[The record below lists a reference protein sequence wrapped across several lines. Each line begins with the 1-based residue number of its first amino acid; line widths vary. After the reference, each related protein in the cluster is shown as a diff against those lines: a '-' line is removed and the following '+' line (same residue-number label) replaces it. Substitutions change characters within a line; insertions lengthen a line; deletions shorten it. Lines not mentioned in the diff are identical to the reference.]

1 MEYPFG
7 LFMSAVLD
15 KYLPN
20 LLPIPSLLHFVVRET
35 GDSTDAEQ
43 ALLINRQTI
52 GILGRSAKQDAVWAA
67 VGKGNSIPAR
77 LNTPS
82 HLENSVHQ
90 TDYLKLWFTYEN
102 VNLFFSNEEVKTRGV
117 K

>member
-1 MEYPFG
+1 MTSYGMEYPFG
-7 LFMSAVLD
+7 SFMSTV
-15 KYLPN
+15 LPN

-52 GILGRSAKQDAVWAA
+52 GVLGTSAKQDTIWAA

-77 LNTPS
+77 LNAPS

-90 TDYLKLWFTYEN
+90 TDYLK
-102 VNLFFSNEEVKTRGV
+102 
-117 K
+117 